1 MNFTVTTNIL
11 TPVKEENITNE
22 YSILIA
28 SLIVNGEVPGYLG
41 LIEENSPINKE

>member
-1 MNFTVTTNIL
+1 MTTSIL
-11 TPVKEENITNE
+11 TPVKEESIKNN

-41 LIEENSPINKE
+41 LVEDSSPLKEN